1 MENSAEARRY
11 VERWFWTLDALADSV
26 GATPDE
32 VAALIAA
39 GCAPGPIY
47 VQVAEGGWWSALGG
61 TMPPP
66 PGEPWYAPGAAWGL
80 RRAILSRRG
89 GASPAQ
95 AAAANRAR
103 FVRAFVAEVGRVDGA
118 ERAFPRCF
126 ARGRVDEDAAAIVA
140 AEEWESWIAGGY
152 GVCLRVFTAAT
163 CIAKETLGAAMKAAL
178 AEGDGDM
185 ADLLDQAE
193 ALAGLIL
200 PFAPWQRPVG
210 TPGRTIDRLLDE
222 QGLGR
227 ERPYD

>member
-1 MENSAEARRY
+1 METTAIARHY

-47 VQVAEGGWWSALGG
+47 VLAGDGDYWSALGG

-66 PGEPWYAPGAAWGL
+66 RGEAWYAPGAAWGL
-80 RRAILSRRG
+80 RRAILSQRS
-89 GASPAQ
+89 GATPVQ
-95 AAAANRAR
+95 AAAANCAR
-103 FVRAFVAEVGRVDGA
+103 FVRDFVTEVGRVDGA
-118 ERAFPRCF
+118 DRAFPRCF
-126 ARGRVDEDAAAIVA
+126 AGGRVDEGAAAIVA
-140 AEEWESWIAGGY
+140 AEEWGSWIAGGY

-163 CIAKETLGAAMKAAL
+163 CIAKESLGAAMKAAL
-178 AEGDGDM
+178 AEGDGDA

-210 TPGRTIDRLLDE
+210 TPGHTIDRLLGE

-227 ERPYD
+227 ERSYD